1 MDTVLSI
8 REYDS
13 ARDDSVAIV
22 IDVIRASSTVVTLLD
37 QGCRRVYTVA
47 EEGAARRL
55 AAERGMLTS
64 GEWQGIK
71 LPGFDMDNSPAEVL
85 GFPVRNRDTAL
96 CTSNGTRVI
105 NTARGCLELFIGC
118 LLNAQ
123 ACVRAAIVTALAA
136 QCEITVVCA
145 GQYGRFVLDDAY
157 CAGHLLMEMEAVA
170 SELAISLGLSDSS
183 KAALALLNAYPD
195 ARAAFEASASGQ
207 RLLEIGGREDLEYC
221 LQTNVSAVV
230 PQMKAEDDL
239 IWFADWGT

>member
-1 MDTVLSI
+1 MLSI

-13 ARDDSVAIV
+13 ARDDSVGIV

-37 QGCRRVYTVA
+37 QGCKRVYTVA
-47 EEGAARRL
+47 EEDATRRL

-71 LPGFDMDNSPAEVL
+71 FQGFDLDNSPADVL
-85 GFPVRNRDTAL
+85 GFPVQNREVAL

-123 ACVRAAIVTALAA
+123 ACVEAALTTALAA
-136 QCEITVVCA
+136 NSEITLICA

-157 CAGHLLMEMEAVA
+157 CAGYLL
-170 SELAISLGLSDSS
+170 SELDAAAAPKGVSLRLTDAS
-183 KAALALLNAYPD
+183 KAASVLVEAYPH
-195 ARAAFEASASGQ
+195 ARSAFEESASGQ
-207 RLLEIGGREDLEYC
+207 RLLEIGGRKDFEYC
-221 LQTNVSAVV
+221 LQTNVSQAV
-230 PQMKAEDDL
+230 PQMKVENNL
-239 IWFADWGT
+239 IWFTDWGR